1 MEKSLAELFTEAFP
15 YYLSMGMT
23 YDEFWNGPPSLVRAY
38 RQAWAIKQ
46 KNDEFDRWRRGMYV
60 YDAILRASPVLRPF
74 GKGEVKP
81 MDYPDRPYPL
91 TEKEAKEQE
100 AQRERENFFAYL
112 KRMEAESER
121 NKQKREDMKKQEV
134 KENAEY

>member
-1 MEKSLAELFTEAFP
+1 M
-15 YYLSMGMT
+15 SMGMT

-38 RQAWAIKQ
+38 RQAWSIKQ

-74 GKGEVKP
+74 GKGEFKP

-100 AQRERENFFAYL
+100 EQRERENFFAYL

-121 NKQKREDMKKQEV
+121 NKKKLKEKQEV
-134 KENAEY
+134 TGNGDD